1 MSLKQS
7 IVVVNE
13 YTVKNKQ
20 GGGTRGGSP
29 GNYVLRYM
37 AREGATETDTPVTL
51 NNEDYILRYMAR
63 KDAVETLDDEKEI
76 RRKASRAGRLGGIA
90 FGNRGLSLSHTDL
103 IESSKKIQSA
113 FEDQNKTVMKT
124 VISFD
129 EEYLRDNGIIPED
142 FVFENRGDYR
152 GNIDQMKLRYA
163 IMSGLEYL
171 GHDYDDLQY
180 VGVIQVDTAHVH
192 CHLAMVDMG
201 KGIIMD
207 DGTQKGKITAASI
220 GKLRRGIDM
229 ALDESKEVQYMAA
242 NVGIDKRN
250 MQTVMKRYTHEQVIL
265 YGAPQR
271 ILSVLPEDERLWRAS
286 TNRKE
291 MEKAN
296 KICRDYVERLFA
308 KPDSGISEAM
318 QSIYDYARIR
328 QEREGFTDEY
338 RVRLERKGRENLV
351 QGCMNSVYTTLKQ
364 IPEDRR
370 NVSTP
375 FLNMASTPV
384 VSPSFN
390 GDIQDFVYRSTAYHS
405 RLEKHT
411 KETKKYTEYIRS
423 YEESEQA
430 GTADPASRVLY
441 EYFMIERE
449 YQAKLASKYSQFLFF
464 EEPTDD
470 FVSEY
475 LELSKKAAVLD
486 SMRELQADVSA
497 KKMKPQNA
505 EAYGQ
510 ERYGLY
516 GGRYVVL
523 DPPYFDQRVRKY
535 ERSYETDRGAFQAKL
550 DARNLTVQEQA
561 DGQVVLVRQP
571 TYKFDDVRGL
581 DLHDLR
587 GDFTENLEFSQSVRT
602 AYLDMAERRIEAY
615 EKACAYLDASG
626 QERLKEV
633 FDSQD
638 IEAMRDV
645 AEKIKAGNPVTPVN
659 HPVMEIDDKYV
670 MRLDRDMHQYIKT
683 VVNNEAT
690 AIDYTEGMEE
700 MEEREAVAV

>member
-63 KDAVETLDDEKEI
+63 KDAVETLDDEAEI
-76 RRKASRAGRLGGIA
+76 RRRNARASRFGGVA
-90 FGNRGLSLSHTDL
+90 FGNKGLSLSHTDL
-103 IESSKKIQSA
+103 IESSRKIQSA
-113 FEDQNKTVMKT
+113 FADENKTVLKT

-129 EEYLRDNGIIPED
+129 EDYLREHGVIPDE
-142 FVFENRGDYR
+142 FVFEKRGDYR

-163 IMSGLEYL
+163 IMHGLEYL

-180 VGVIQVDTAHVH
+180 VGVIQVDTGHVH

-201 KGIIMD
+201 KGTVMD
-207 DGTQKGKITAASI
+207 DGTQKGKITSASI

-229 ALDESKEVQYMAA
+229 ALDESKEIQYMAA
-242 NVGIDKRN
+242 NVGIDRRN
-250 MQTVMKRYTHEQVIL
+250 MQTVMKRYTHEQIIL

-318 QSIYDYARIR
+318 QSIYDYAKAR
-328 QEREGFTDEY
+328 QDREGFTDDY
-338 RVRLERKGRENLV
+338 RVRLESKGRENLV
-351 QGCMNSVYTTLKQ
+351 QGCMNSVYSTLKQ

-370 NVSTP
+370 TVSTP
-375 FLNMASTPV
+375 FLNMTSAPV

-405 RLEKHT
+405 RLDKHT
-411 KETKKYTEYIRS
+411 KETKKYTEYVRA
-423 YEESEQA
+423 YEESEQE
-430 GTADPASRVLY
+430 GTTDPASRVLY

-449 YQAKLASKYSQFLFF
+449 YQAKLASKYAQFLFF

-470 FVSEY
+470 FVNEY
-475 LELSKKAAVLD
+475 LELAKKASTLE
-486 SMRELQADVSA
+486 SMRQLQSDVSA

-505 EAYGQ
+505 EEYGQ
-510 ERYGLY
+510 DRYGLY

-523 DPPYFDQRVRKY
+523 DPPYFERRVNRY
-535 ERSYETDRGAFQAKL
+535 QRSYDRDYEAFQTKL
-550 DARNLTVQEQA
+550 SARNLAVEERD
-561 DGQVVLVRQP
+561 DGSVVLTTQP
-571 TYKFDDVRGL
+571 AYRFEDVRGL

-587 GDFTENLEFSQSVRT
+587 GDFTENLEFSQSVKN
-602 AYLDMAERRIEAY
+602 AYLDMGERRIAAY
-615 EKACAYLDASG
+615 KRACEYLDASG
-626 QERLKEV
+626 QEKLKDV

-645 AEKIKAGNPVTPVN
+645 MDKIKRGSPVTPVT
-659 HPVMEIDDKYV
+659 HPVMNIDDKYV

-683 VVNNEAT
+683 VVNNDAVS
-690 AIDYTEGMEE
+690 IDYTEGMEE
-700 MEEREAVAV
+700 EQQEEAFVS